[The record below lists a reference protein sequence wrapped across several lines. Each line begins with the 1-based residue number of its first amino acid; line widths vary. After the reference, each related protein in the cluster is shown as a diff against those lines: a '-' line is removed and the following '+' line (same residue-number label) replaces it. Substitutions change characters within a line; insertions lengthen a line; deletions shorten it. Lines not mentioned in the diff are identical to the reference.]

1 MADTSQEQRPLRV
14 YLVAGE
20 LSGDLL
26 GAGLMRALRAL
37 HPDIEFRGV
46 GGPRMASEGLES
58 QIPLERLAI
67 MGLVEVLR
75 HLPALF
81 GFRRQLREDALA
93 WQADIMVGI
102 DYPDFNLRL
111 ARQLRDAG
119 MKTVHYVSPSVWAWR
134 QGRVKGIRAAVDRML
149 TFLPFEASFYQA
161 HQVPVTFVGHPL
173 AEELPLDDDREAA
186 REQLALPEAARILAV
201 LPGSRRQEIAFNA
214 PTFRDAVA
222 LLRQRDPEL
231 QVVIPAANAQRRDE
245 LAALGIDQAG
255 GFTVLD
261 GEAWAAMT
269 AADAVLLT
277 SGTAALEAMLCH
289 RPMVVAYRHGRLTHW
304 MAQRLVKTRWISL
317 PNLIAQ
323 EDIVPELIQEAATSE
338 ALADT
343 LWPMLERQAE
353 RRQIEERF
361 KALHEALQCGA
372 SERAARAVLEVA
384 EHG

>member
-1 MADTSQEQRPLRV
+1 MIRV

-26 GAGLMRALRAL
+26 GAGLMRALKAL
-37 HPDIEFRGV
+37 HPDIAFRGV
-46 GGPRMASEGLES
+46 GGPRMQAEGLDS

-67 MGLVEVLR
+67 MGLVEVVR

-81 GFRRQLREDALA
+81 GFRARLREDALA

-111 ARQLRDAG
+111 ARQLRATG

-134 QGRVKGIRAAVDRML
+134 QGRVKGIRASVDRML
-149 TFLPFEASFYQA
+149 TFLPFEASFYRA

-173 AEELPLDDDREAA
+173 AEELPLEDDREAA
-186 REQLALPEAARILAV
+186 RDKLGLSETARVLAV

-231 QVVIPAANAQRRDE
+231 QVVIPAANTQRRDE
-245 LAALGIDQAG
+245 LAALGMDQAS

-261 GEAWAAMT
+261 GLAWMAMT

-289 RPMVVAYRHGRLTHW
+289 RPMVVAYRHGQVTHW
-304 MAQRLVKTRWISL
+304 MAQRLVKTPWISL

-323 EDIVPELIQEAATSE
+323 EEIVPELIQDAATPE
-338 ALADT
+338 ALAET
-343 LWPMLERQAE
+343 LWPMLEHQAE
-353 RRQIEERF
+353 RQQIGERF
-361 KALHEALQCGA
+361 RALHRQLQCGA
-372 SERAARAVLEVA
+372 SERAARAVLEVV

>member
-1 MADTSQEQRPLRV
+1 MRIA
-14 YLVAGE
+14 LVAGE
-20 LSGDLL
+20 TSGDML
-26 GAGLMRALRAL
+26 GAGLIRSLKKRYPNATFEG
-37 HPDIEFRGV
+37 I
-46 GGPRMASEGLES
+46 GGPLMQAQGMVSFV
-58 QIPLERLAI
+58 PMERLAV
-67 MGLVEVLR
+67 MGLVEVLGR
-75 HLPALF
+75 LF
-81 GFRRQLREDALA
+81 ELLKVRRDLIKRWRRDPP
-93 WQADIMVGI
+93 DVFIGI
-102 DYPDFNLRL
+102 DAPDFNLTL
-111 ARQLRDAG
+111 EQKLRQAG
-119 MKTVHYVSPSVWAWR
+119 IKTVHYVSPSVWAWR

-186 REQLALPEAARILAV
+186 REQLALPEAARVLAV